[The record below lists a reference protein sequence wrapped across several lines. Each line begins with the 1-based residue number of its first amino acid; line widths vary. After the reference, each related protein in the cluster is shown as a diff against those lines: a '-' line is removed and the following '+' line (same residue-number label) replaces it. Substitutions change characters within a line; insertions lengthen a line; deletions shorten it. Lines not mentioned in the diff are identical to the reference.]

1 MDFRIILLILLCLLL
16 FFSCTSIQ
24 RHYMDNVDTKYKS
37 IRTMNELIGNLVT
50 KKKDTFFDTVIETE
64 THSIPVRVYIPK
76 ELNEDA
82 PLVLYMHGGGFVLG
96 TYAQKHL
103 VTKQISQKA
112 HCIVVSINYALAPEY
127 PYPEGLMD
135 CLAVYNYFIVNS
147 SLENCQYR
155 DVIVAGDS
163 AGASLSAVICQYQR
177 DKGEK
182 IPLAQILF
190 SPATA
195 KINPKTGEAWES
207 RIKNQK
213 KSFLTERSL
222 EVFYDFY
229 LEGKLEENLYNPYV
243 FPLMTK
249 DFSGLPPAAFVLCG
263 KDPLY
268 DEGLAYAQALQKEGR
283 VEIREFK
290 NKDHNYQGKEAIDF
304 VVAFIKS
311 IERDWGKDDKRKF

>member
-1 MDFRIILLILLCLLL
+1 MYIL
-16 FFSCTSIQ
+16 
-24 RHYMDNVDTKYKS
+24 
-37 IRTMNELIGNLVT
+37 
-50 KKKDTFFDTVIETE
+50 
-64 THSIPVRVYIPK
+64 K

-135 CLAVYNYFIVNS
+135 CLAVYNYFIANS

-190 SPATA
+190 SPATQN
-195 KINPKTGEAWES
+195 KPKNRRSLGEP
-207 RIKNQK
+207 NK
-213 KSFLTERSL
+213 KSKE
-222 EVFYDFY
+222 
-229 LEGKLEENLYNPYV
+229 K
-243 FPLMTK
+243 
-249 DFSGLPPAAFVLCG
+249 FS
-263 KDPLY
+263 
-268 DEGLAYAQALQKEGR
+268 
-283 VEIREFK
+283 
-290 NKDHNYQGKEAIDF
+290 H
-304 VVAFIKS
+304 
-311 IERDWGKDDKRKF
+311 RKKP